1 MCAMI
6 GEFFL
11 FEACIVFFSGIA
23 HGVLGFGFPMLST
36 PLFALFMDLKQAVLY
51 TLFPTISVN
60 YFSLKKDNSFG
71 SIWHQYRLLIGS
83 VVVGSLMG
91 TTLLVYYYTHYYK
104 LILAGVIL
112 LYLNKTRLN
121 ISLSGPFKHSPLV
134 MIGCFG
140 FLSGFVGGIANI
152 MIPVLIIV
160 IMELNLE
167 KKRAIG
173 VMSFCFITNK
183 VLQVILFSAHGSFNT
198 ETLMHIV
205 PFVFI
210 AVAGFFLGS
219 RVQDRIDE
227 ARYRK
232 VLNLVLWCLSV
243 YLVVSTL
250 YM

>member
-1 MCAMI
+1 MSAMM
-6 GEFFL
+6 GEYFF
-11 FEACIVFFSGIA
+11 FEASIVFVSGIV
-23 HGVLGFGFPMLST
+23 HGVLGFGFPMLAT

-51 TLFPTISVN
+51 TLVPTISVN
-60 YFSLKKDNSFG
+60 YFSLKKDNAFG
-71 SIWHQYRLLIGS
+71 SIWREYRLLIGS
-83 VVVGSLMG
+83 VIVGSLVG
-91 TTLLVYYYTHYYK
+91 TTLLVYYYSQYYK

-121 ISLSGPFKHSPLV
+121 LSLSEPFKRFPLM
-134 MIGCFG
+134 MIACFG

-160 IMELNLE
+160 IMELNLD

-183 VLQVILFSAHGSFNT
+183 ALQTMLFSVYGSFET
-198 ETLMHIV
+198 EALMRIV
-205 PFVFI
+205 PFVVI

-219 RVQDRIDE
+219 RVQDHIDE

-232 VLNLVLWCLSV
+232 VLNLVLWVLSL
-243 YLVVSTL
+243 YLVLSTL